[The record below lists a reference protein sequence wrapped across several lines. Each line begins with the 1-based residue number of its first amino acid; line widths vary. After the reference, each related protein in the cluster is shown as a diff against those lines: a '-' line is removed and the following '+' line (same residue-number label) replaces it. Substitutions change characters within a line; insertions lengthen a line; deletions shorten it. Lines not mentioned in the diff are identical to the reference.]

1 MLQKLKTLTLSISS
15 FFLLAMPLAFAG
27 SVSAATPATP
37 ANVTQGTINGGLE
50 CGSNGNLGA
59 TSGCDISK
67 QGNADSLASTIIN
80 ILSVVVGI
88 IAVIMIIVAGLR
100 YITSGGKQESV
111 TGAKNTILYAV
122 VGLVIV
128 AVAQVIVH
136 FILNKA
142 TGAAGTG

>member
-27 SVSAATPATP
+27 SVSAVTPTTP
-37 ANVTQGTINGGLE
+37 NVTQDTINGGLD

-59 TSGCDISK
+59 SSGCDISK

-80 ILSVVVGI
+80 ILSVIVGV

-122 VGLVIV
+122 IGLVIV

-136 FILNKA
+136 FVLNKA
-142 TGAAGTG
+142 SGAAGTG